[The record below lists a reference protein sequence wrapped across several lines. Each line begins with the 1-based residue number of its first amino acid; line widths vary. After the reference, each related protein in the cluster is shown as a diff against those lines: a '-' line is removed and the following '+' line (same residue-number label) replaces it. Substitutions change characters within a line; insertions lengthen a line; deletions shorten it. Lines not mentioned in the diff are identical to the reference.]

1 MTSQSPSI
9 PAAAYRDLITLR
21 DLLRYAVS
29 RFGQAE
35 LVFGHGSD
43 NAWDEAVYLLLH
55 CLHLP
60 LDTLDPFLDAH
71 VLPHERKR
79 FLDLIEQRI
88 AERKP
93 AAYLTGEAWLQGQRF
108 LVDPQV
114 IVPRSPIAELLSES
128 LTPWVTNPEDIVTI
142 LDMCTGSGCLAVLA
156 AYAFPNALVD
166 AVDVSEPAVALAQR
180 NIALHGLTDRVV
192 AHQSDLFDQLAPC
205 RYSLIVCNPP
215 YVHGQAMADL
225 PPEYR
230 HEPALALDGGEDGMD
245 VVRRLLDEAHAYLAD
260 DGMLVLEIGHAYD
273 QFVAAFPDLD
283 PVWLSTAQAE
293 DQIVLLTRE
302 QLPRV

>member
-1 MTSQSPSI
+1 ML
-9 PAAAYRDLITLR
+9 AAATRDLITLR

-43 NAWDEAVYLLLH
+43 NAWDEAVYLLLYS
-55 CLHLP
+55 LHLP
-60 LDTLDPFLDAH
+60 LDTLDPFLDAR

-79 FLDLIEQRI
+79 FLDSIERRVT
-88 AERKP
+88 ERRP

-114 IVPRSPIAELLSES
+114 IVPRSPIAELLAES
-128 LTPWVTNPEDIVTI
+128 LVPWVADPEDVVTV

-180 NIALHGLTDRVV
+180 NIALHGLTDRVA
-192 AHQSDLFDQLAPC
+192 AHQSDLFDQLPPC

-215 YVHGQAMADL
+215 YVHGQAMAAL

-230 HEPALALDGGEDGMD
+230 REPALALDGGEDGMD
-245 VVRRLLDEAHAYLAD
+245 LVRRLLDEAHAYLTD

-293 DQIVLLTRE
+293 DQIVLLKRE
-302 QLPRV
+302 QLPHA